1 MRRVASP
8 LGVAA
13 AIALLGILAASAGAG
28 TYGQP
33 DRVLVATTG
42 NDSELVTTLDIT
54 PTSDAAPA
62 VVMSLPPGGLG
73 NLMAGDRLRPSS
85 ELEVTTDC
93 LSADP
98 SCVGEPYDY
107 NPTVR
112 TQLVLAPDSS
122 TTGGPTTVALSPL
135 KQQTCLQRLPNRQH
149 HCASVFPHQRFD
161 VSDTS
166 LPCPPDA
173 CYLNL
178 VASAWSP
185 TATPGDKLLV
195 GASQPEGTANADK
208 GRVNA
213 VRLRPNA
220 PGPTPQGQVRKYSK
234 TTPLTQRLAV
244 GDASSKNST
253 VVFSRRLGVMSAGA
267 QLAAVGRVRTDI
279 ASLPYNVL
287 IQSRLVLTTSRLS
300 LRPTEAVRQS
310 ALLRGY
316 ITELNGFN
324 CTRATTPCP
333 TTKVGVTRLLAGV
346 VDSSG
351 EPAPLYVNLVIGTKA
366 LRAQPRPG
374 DAVKVTGGSLKVVR
388 YPATRFG

>member
-54 PTSDAAPA
+54 PTPDAAPA

-178 VASAWSP
+178 VARSEEHTSELQSHS
-185 TATPGDKLLV
+185 DLV
-195 GASQPEGTANADK
+195 
-208 GRVNA
+208 
-213 VRLRPNA
+213 
-220 PGPTPQGQVRKYSK
+220 
-234 TTPLTQRLAV
+234 
-244 GDASSKNST
+244 
-253 VVFSRRLGVMSAGA
+253 
-267 QLAAVGRVRTDI
+267 
-279 ASLPYNVL
+279 
-287 IQSRLVLTTSRLS
+287 
-300 LRPTEAVRQS
+300 
-310 ALLRGY
+310 
-316 ITELNGFN
+316 
-324 CTRATTPCP
+324 C
-333 TTKVGVTRLLAGV
+333 RLLL
-346 VDSSG
+346 
-351 EPAPLYVNLVIGTKA
+351 EKKKQHI
-366 LRAQPRPG
+366 
-374 DAVKVTGGSLKVVR
+374 
-388 YPATRFG
+388 